1 MAVLFDIC
9 REKYIELNL
18 YLTNEVD
25 WLSYK
30 MMVGE
35 MSSSERKELFRLD
48 GEELFFHNSYEKEVE
63 IIIENLKQIKK
74 NKCFKF
80 SPKDDGEFE
89 LDVTYLGENEI
100 LVKLTIDCKDDID
113 INKCSTNRFE
123 LKTMDRLLEDFILEL
138 NKEYSMLNISE
149 APKPERQVHQ
159 SL

>member
-30 MMVGE
+30 MIVGE
-35 MSSSERKELFRLD
+35 ISSSERKELFRLE
-48 GEELFFHNSYEKEVE
+48 GEELFLHNSYEREVE

-74 NKCFKF
+74 NKRYKF

-89 LDVTYLGENEI
+89 LDVTYLRENEI
-100 LVKLTIDCKDDID
+100 IVNLTIDRTEGMDL
-113 INKCSTNRFE
+113 NRFSTNKFE
-123 LKTMDRLLEDFILEL
+123 LETTDRLLEDFILEL
-138 NKEYSMLNISE
+138 NKEYSTLNISE
-149 APKPERQVHQ
+149 VRKLER
-159 SL
+159 

>member
-30 MMVGE
+30 MIVGE
-35 MSSSERKELFRLD
+35 ISSSERKELFRLE
-48 GEELFFHNSYEKEVE
+48 GEELFLHNSYEREVE

-74 NKCFKF
+74 NKRYKF

-89 LDVTYLGENEI
+89 LDVTYLRENEI
-100 LVKLTIDCKDDID
+100 IVNLTIDRTEGMDLY
-113 INKCSTNRFE
+113 RF
-123 LKTMDRLLEDFILEL
+123 
-138 NKEYSMLNISE
+138 
-149 APKPERQVHQ
+149 
-159 SL
+159 